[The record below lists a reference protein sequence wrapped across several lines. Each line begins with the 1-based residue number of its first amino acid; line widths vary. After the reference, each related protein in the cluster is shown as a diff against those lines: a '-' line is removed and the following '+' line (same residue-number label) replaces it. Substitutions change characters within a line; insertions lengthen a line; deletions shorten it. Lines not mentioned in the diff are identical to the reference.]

1 MMNQTMSIYF
11 IHSQTNNYNERLYL
25 PVLRSEYLSHHE
37 LIFPTS
43 EKNNKKYFKD
53 LMMTATLFIVDLT
66 YADAG
71 EMMEVKEAITS
82 RKPTF
87 AIADNSV
94 GYEEK
99 YAKYFDRVVGY
110 SNEEELRHYVEEF
123 VKSFEGRVNDRNE
136 VDSTVIL
143 GVLN

>member
-1 MMNQTMSIYF
+1 MNQGMSIYL
-11 IHSQTNNYNERLYL
+11 IHSQADGYNERLYL
-25 PVLRSEYLSHHE
+25 PVLRSEYLSHHN

-43 EKNNKKYFKD
+43 EKNNKRYFKD
-53 LMMTATLFIVDLT
+53 LMQEATIFIADLT

-82 RKPTF
+82 RKPIF
-87 AIADNSV
+87 AIADNNV

-110 SNEEELRHYVEEF
+110 SNEEELRHYIEEF

-136 VDSTVIL
+136 VDSTIIL